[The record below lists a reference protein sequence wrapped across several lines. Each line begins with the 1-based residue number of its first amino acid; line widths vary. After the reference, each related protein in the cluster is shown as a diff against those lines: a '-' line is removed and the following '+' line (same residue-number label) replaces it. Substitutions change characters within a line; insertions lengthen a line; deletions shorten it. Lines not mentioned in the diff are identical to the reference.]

1 MWVREVR
8 RSWERLNVE
17 NPDDVEA
24 AMASI
29 RQDRPSFFKAN
40 TIDELEEIACLFGCT
55 VREDPNTRCY
65 LVLPSPLFV
74 DFDFVLKLDP
84 SLHPFLSARHHE
96 LEGIEDQLKLADFAR
111 RSISRGSVHRLK
123 EGRLKRAVMNRYGH
137 EPEVRRRLSP
147 RWLSEIGSG

>member
-111 RSISRGSVHRLK
+111 RSISRGS
-123 EGRLKRAVMNRYGH
+123 
-137 EPEVRRRLSP
+137 
-147 RWLSEIGSG
+147 